1 MLSHMEQDR
10 AFFAQMEAE
19 ILDIEA
25 QMAALVQSRRAVR
38 DAQELIWERLQ
49 SYKYPVLSLPN
60 EIVAEI
66 FIHTIPPY
74 PDPPPPR
81 SCPSTVLTQICR
93 QWRETAIGTPQLWKT
108 IYLVAYNLPIPQR
121 RSFDSQQA
129 FRQAS
134 LWVKRSGS
142 CPLSVYVEDLR
153 PILPVLLP
161 ERMRLEHLRLSILDD
176 PLVDL
181 QEALLPSL
189 RSLDL
194 TRTRAHSQTHFS
206 LHSAPLLRSVIFRS
220 TGGGIIDLPWAQL
233 TFLKV
238 WIERTADFRRCILRQ
253 ARRLVHCAFYCR
265 DVVRNTEGVG
275 SEISLHHLES
285 LEIRLNAGGGI
296 QMDDVLE
303 SLMVPNLQILHVS
316 EATLGPQPI
325 ETLKYFISKSH
336 CKLKKME
343 VVNVAVVEPAS
354 YRAAFTSIARVV
366 IDRMV

>member
-1 MLSHMEQDR
+1 MEQDR
-10 AFFAQMEAE
+10 ALFAQKKAE

-25 QMAALVQSRRAVR
+25 QMAALVQCISAIREAQQVIRA
-38 DAQELIWERLQ
+38 RLK
-49 SYKYPVLSLPN
+49 SYKYPVLSLPH

-81 SCPSTVLTQICR
+81 TCPSTVLTQICR
-93 QWRETAIGTPQLWKT
+93 QWREIAIGTPQLWKT

-153 PILPVLLP
+153 PILPVLLL

-176 PLVDL
+176 PLNKS
-181 QEALLPSL
+181 A
-189 RSLDL
+189 
-194 TRTRAHSQTHFS
+194 SQTHFS

-343 VVNVAVVEPAS
+343 VVNVDVVHPAA
-354 YRAAFTSIARVV
+354 YHHAFPSIASVV